1 MRPATLAGYRYKF
14 HVRNGHAMAIEEF
27 RVSGYRS
34 LRDLTLPL
42 SELTVI
48 TGPNGCGKSN
58 LYRALVILAAAAGG
72 ALARTLAE
80 EGGVASVLWAG
91 EPRRGPVRLSLG
103 VTSDDWDY
111 EIACGLPPRS
121 LSAFSPD
128 PEVKDEH
135 VKSLAGGGRAVVL
148 LERKNQSVWLRDQDG
163 RRVSY
168 PLALS
173 QSESALSQIIDPLLY
188 PELAYLRGQS
198 AQWRFYHHF
207 RTDPHSPLRQPQ
219 VGVRTPLL
227 SAGGEDL
234 ATALQTITEIGDD
247 RALAE
252 EIDAAFPGAALRI
265 FEERGR
271 FEVGLELPGVKRPFQ
286 ARELSDG
293 TLRYLCLLAVL
304 LSPRPPALLALNE
317 PETSIHGDLI
327 APLASLVVRASQA
340 SKILLVTHS
349 DALAGQLEA
358 ASGCP
363 VVRLIKLGGETL
375 IARARD

>member
-198 AQWRFYHHF
+198 AQWPFYHHF

-227 SAGGEDL
+227 SAG
-234 ATALQTITEIGDD
+234 ARIWPRPCRPSRRSATTALWRRRST
-247 RALAE
+247 RP
-252 EIDAAFPGAALRI
+252 FPAPRCASSRSGAASRSGSSYPASS
-265 FEERGR
+265 GR
-271 FEVGLELPGVKRPFQ
+271 SR
-286 ARELSDG
+286 
-293 TLRYLCLLAVL
+293 
-304 LSPRPPALLALNE
+304 
-317 PETSIHGDLI
+317 
-327 APLASLVVRASQA
+327 RAS
-340 SKILLVTHS
+340 
-349 DALAGQLEA
+349 
-358 ASGCP
+358 CP
-363 VVRLIKLGGETL
+363 TAPCAIS
-375 IARARD
+375 ACWPCC